1 MHKFKNN
8 EQPIIFKDIISQGS
22 NNTRS
27 DSENKYKIDPQLRKG
42 DTIYDII
49 SAWNQ
54 ANSLIRKSST
64 TKECKNWLGIHRTE
78 QNQAKLDMKCTRKDC
93 YSCKVDTSDKLLDYM
108 KR

>member
-1 MHKFKNN
+1 LIFNGKYNSHTNPMFKYSCITRIENIFEQEAAIFMHKFKNN

-27 DSENKYKIDPQLRKG
+27 DSENKHKIDPQLRKG

-54 ANSLIRKSST
+54 S
-64 TKECKNWLGIHRTE
+64 H
-78 QNQAKLDMKCTRKDC
+78 
-93 YSCKVDTSDKLLDYM
+93 
-108 KR
+108 